1 MATQV
6 LAPNLQPRVLAAAVR
21 RRPESSLHQRLEG
34 ALRELITS
42 GRIEPGTVIAGEL
55 ELADKLHLSRHTVR
69 HALGV
74 LANEG
79 LLRRERGRG
88 TTVVAGTPTVI
99 ERSLASFYAFAWEA
113 RAAGAEQRSRVL
125 ERSEFPA
132 DEVVAERLR
141 VRRGARVERIVRVRT
156 LNDEPLVLET
166 AYLPQALSSAL
177 DSHVLEHGSIYD
189 ALELVHGLTVA
200 RAHETIRPT
209 ILRRATARL
218 LGCPIRLGSVFRRAD
233 HVVRHAPDRMADQPC
248 PRRPVPVLGRTST
261 AHLACGIARV
271 ALDSSPGQRRCSW
284 AASSDSRR
292 ASSCSRSASCCCAPS
307 SRLRRRYSSM
317 CR

>member
-6 LAPNLQPRVLAAAVR
+6 LAPNLQPRVLAAAVQ
-21 RRPESSLHQRLEG
+21 RRPEASLHHRLEG

-42 GRIEPGTVIAGEL
+42 GQIEPGTVIAGEL

-88 TTVVAGTPTVI
+88 TTVVTNTPPAVI
-99 ERSLASFYAFAWEA
+99 ERSLTSFYAFAWEA
-113 RAAGAEQRSRVL
+113 RAAGGEQRSRVL
-125 ERSEFPA
+125 ERSELPA

-141 VRRGARVERIVRVRT
+141 VRRGARVERIVRVRS

-166 AYLPQALSSAL
+166 AYLPHALSSAL

-189 ALELVHGLTVA
+189 ALEHVHGLTVV

-218 LGCPIRLGSVFRRAD
+218 LA
-233 HVVRHAPDRMADQPC
+233 
-248 PRRPVPVLGRTST
+248 VPS
-261 AHLACGIARV
+261 
-271 ALDSSPGQRRCSW
+271 
-284 AASSDSRR
+284 
-292 ASSCSRSASCCCAPS
+292 
-307 SRLRRRYSSM
+307 
-317 CR
+317 